1 MQSLFYIIIKKVTLS
16 SHHRTHSALTHTCW
30 RYSLLEPLAR
40 LEQAPCGH
48 AAGELALAAVDQLLQ
63 QTPPRA
69 VLLVEHLH
77 RAGPRRLLGAV
88 PASRARR
95 HGLRRVGSSEA
106 AFSARACP
114 RLPPSGPIRAARPP
128 RPCSPPRLSTT
139 ALLSTKALHHGPAP
153 WAGSRHEP
161 ALAEAPAHVALVD
174 VLDQPLER
182 LELRGAR
189 RVRIGRVLC
198 RGGECA
204 WLRA

>member
-1 MQSLFYIIIKKVTLS
+1 MSLVPNLS
-16 SHHRTHSALTHTCW
+16 VVLRIHILTHETCMCLRLGVSGEIYGEIVNRDRERGERHAWREHTRAKRISISHPHTLTHMRDTCW

-95 HGLRRVGSSEA
+95 HGLRRAGSSEA
-106 AFSARACP
+106 ATSARACP

-139 ALLSTKALHHGPAP
+139 ALHHSPALHHGPAP
-153 WAGSRHEP
+153 RPCTMAQLST
-161 ALAEAPAHVALVD
+161 
-174 VLDQPLER
+174 
-182 LELRGAR
+182 
-189 RVRIGRVLC
+189 
-198 RGGECA
+198 
-204 WLRA
+204 